1 MKIFRRKYQTQE
13 TSKVLKKYF
22 LLIVNLLLFIFAV
35 PPLSKRNL
43 GIRAKTSMLLKRIKC
58 PVSIWTVAV

>member
-22 LLIVNLLLFIFAV
+22 LLMVNLLLFISTV
-35 PPLSKRNL
+35 SPLSKRNL
-43 GIRAKTSMLLKRIKC
+43 GIRAKTSRLLKRVKC
-58 PVSIWTVAV
+58 PVSIWTVTV